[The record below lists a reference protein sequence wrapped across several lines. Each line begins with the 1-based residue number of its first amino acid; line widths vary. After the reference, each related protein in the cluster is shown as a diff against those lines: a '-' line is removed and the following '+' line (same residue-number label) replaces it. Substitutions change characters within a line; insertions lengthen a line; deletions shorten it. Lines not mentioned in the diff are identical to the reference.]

1 MRASSLVR
9 PFPRLAVSLL
19 VLAPL
24 LARPAAAAWP
34 EPAPPLPG
42 EPRVEAVPSDERRA
56 PGACTQPAKPTLTSS
71 VTSAALNQ
79 TFELSW
85 TPDPVISPTY
95 QIGWS
100 YTGGAVQFTGSFPQ
114 TSVNMT
120 ITSGVVGQVYT
131 YFVRSKDPSC
141 ALYTDSN
148 TVNVTLVSGSGSCQA
163 PPAPTLAVDKPNPAV
178 NTTYTLSWPADAT
191 GKTDHFWVGVSTS
204 ASGTYSEVAELP
216 PTTTS
221 LTLTASM
228 ANAGATLYYKVWAYP
243 HGGSA
248 CESYRTA
255 SAAVAVTIGGSSA
268 TCTPDSTHLCLYGG
282 RFRVSATYKD
292 YSQNTG
298 NAKAVALT
306 ADSGYFWFFSQTNV
320 ELVAK
325 IVSFCSGSTGGY
337 GLYVSGL
344 TDVEVVFTV
353 TDTKKSITR
362 TYPNALGNRF
372 CTVGDEW
379 KVCP

>member
-1 MRASSLVR
+1 MSPSRSARSRVLV
-9 PFPRLAVSLL
+9 PAAIALL
-19 VLAPL
+19 PL
-24 LARPAAAAWP
+24 LASPARAWSPDPAAS
-34 EPAPPLPG
+34 PG
-42 EPRVEAVPSDERRA
+42 QEPRVEVAPISERQA
-56 PGACTQPAKPTLTSS
+56 PEMCTQPAKPTLTSS

-79 TFELSW
+79 AFELSW
-85 TPDPVISPTY
+85 TSDPVISPTY

-100 YTGGAVQFTGSFPQ
+100 YTGGPVTFTQAITQ

-148 TVNVTLVSGSGSCQA
+148 TVNVTLVSGSGSCQT

-216 PTTTS
+216 STTTS

-292 YSQNTG
+292 YSQATG

-325 IVSFCSGSTGGY
+325 IVSFCSGSSGNY
-337 GLYVSGL
+337 GLYISGL
-344 TDVEVVFTV
+344 TDVNVTFTV
-353 TDTKKSITR
+353 TDTKTGIPR
-362 TYPNALGNRF
+362 TYTNPLGNRY
-372 CTVGDEW
+372 CTIGDAW
-379 KVCP
+379 NACP